1 MDKPTNIMQMLRPS
15 SPVGYRIKNQ
25 RSRLPDVSMNTLTL
39 TTLAQ
44 WLTGEF
50 ENREQAFAR
59 PQWFVHLHLWHR
71 PVPISIDGNIALFA
85 EQASVVSNNP
95 PYRQRILVL
104 QPTDSP
110 DRILVRYQAF
120 KHPEKFQGAG
130 ANPSLLKN
138 ITVADLEPLP
148 GCYLNVTPQNGAF
161 IAQPEPGVN
170 CYFQYDGKQRQ
181 VVLGFE
187 VSEGEFKSYDRGVDP
202 ETGKGLWGA
211 LMGAYEFKK

>member
-1 MDKPTNIMQMLRPS
+1 MNSFT
-15 SPVGYRIKNQ
+15 
-25 RSRLPDVSMNTLTL
+25 LPTLTD
-39 TTLAQ
+39 
-44 WLTGEF
+44 WLVGEF
-50 ENREQAFAR
+50 DNREQALEEPA
-59 PQWFVHLHLWHR
+59 WFVHLRLWHR
-71 PVPISIDGNIALFA
+71 LLPISIDGNIAILA
-85 EQASVVSNNP
+85 EQASVISKNP

-104 QPTDSP
+104 QPTNSP

-130 ANPSLLKN
+130 ANPSLLEN
-138 ITVADLEPLP
+138 ISVDDLEPLP
-148 GCYLNVTPQNGAF
+148 GCYLNVIQQNGTF

-202 ETGKGLWGA
+202 ETGQGLWGA
-211 LMGAYEFKK
+211 LMGAYEFKKRRIF